1 MSALKASKA
10 ALATDYI
17 FFCSLFTG
25 HAKNVWGTLHSNLLS
40 ACDSDC
46 PTPIQIQIQIQIHIP
61 IPSTILALGLD
72 LGPTKVSFVYGPGRA
87 PCKIWLN
94 GFILYILYRSVVSS
108 P

>member
-17 FFCSLFTG
+17 FFVRFSLATLRTY
-25 HAKNVWGTLHSNLLS
+25 GTLHSNLLS